1 MGLLPL
7 SLEDHLTEEEDG
19 ENMVRAVEAFLL
31 GSLICR

>member
-1 MGLLPL
+1 MALLPL

-19 ENMVRAVEAFLL
+19 ENVVTAVEALVL